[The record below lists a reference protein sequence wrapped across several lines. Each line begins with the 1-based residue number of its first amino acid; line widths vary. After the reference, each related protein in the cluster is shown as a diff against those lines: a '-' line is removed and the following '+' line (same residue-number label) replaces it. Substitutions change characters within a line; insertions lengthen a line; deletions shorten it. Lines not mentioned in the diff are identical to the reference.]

1 MRLFLGLI
9 FATAIAVVVAA
20 QTDTIPATGGDIQI
34 TPMMR
39 MSVQIE
45 HAGIVIQ
52 VDPTAESLD
61 SQAKPADL
69 ILVTDIHP
77 DNYDPDQIA
86 KLRNAGALVVMPEA
100 VATLAAGEIATPMRV
115 VSNGE
120 TITVGAITVEAVPMY
135 NLQRGPTPGEA
146 YQPKGRGNG
155 YLVTL
160 GGKRLYFAGKTECTP
175 EMKAL
180 QDIEVAFVP
189 LEMPETMPPFEAG
202 ECVTAFQPKTVYAY
216 HYAGHKNDE
225 AFFRAVLRTTPIVVR
240 VNTE

>member
-9 FATAIAVVVAA
+9 FATAGAVVVAA

-34 TPMMR
+34 TAMMR

-52 VDPTAESLD
+52 VDPTAEGLD

-69 ILVTDIHP
+69 ILVTDIHS
-77 DNYDPDQIA
+77 DNYDPEQIA
-86 KLRNAGALVVMPEA
+86 RLRKPDAPVVIPEA
-100 VATLAAGEIATPMRV
+100 VETLAAGEIAAPMRV

-120 TITVGAITVEAVPMY
+120 TITVGAVTVEAVPMY
-135 NLQRGPTPGEA
+135 NVQRGPAPGEA

-155 YLVTL
+155 YVVTL
-160 GGKRLYFAGKTECTP
+160 GGTRLYFAGKTECTP

-180 QDIEVAFVP
+180 TDIEVAFVP
-189 LEMPETMPPFEAG
+189 LQMPETMPPFEAG
-202 ECVTAFQPKTVYAY
+202 ECVTAFQPTTVYAY

-225 AFFRAVLRTTPIVVR
+225 AFFRAVLRSTPIVVR